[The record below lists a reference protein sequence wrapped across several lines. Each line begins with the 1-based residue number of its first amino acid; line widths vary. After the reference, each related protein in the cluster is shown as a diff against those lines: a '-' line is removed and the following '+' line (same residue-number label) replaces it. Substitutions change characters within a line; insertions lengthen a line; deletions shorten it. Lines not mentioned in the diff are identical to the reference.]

1 MVKIDFASARARG
14 VGSALLFALTFA
26 ACAGGTGTP
35 AGSSGTGGNARGG
48 AGGASRGGA
57 GGSAAGTGGIASGG
71 GGGAA
76 AATGGRGG
84 DAGAGSGGTGGGSG
98 GTGPGGDAGGSA
110 ADARGEGRDGGD
122 AGAGD
127 GGPAPAQ
134 PSEGCGKPAG
144 QELATY
150 IRKTAKAAIRGQTRV
165 YDLYLP
171 AGYDPKRA
179 YRTIFLGHGCDGS
192 IPYPMQEA
200 SKGDAI
206 LVALRAAESKTRFG
220 AGCFDTMPKDSIE
233 IPYFDQI
240 LKDVSE
246 DHCVDK
252 ARVFIAG
259 HSSGSYLSYLIGCAR
274 AGVVRGEG
282 NTAGGLP
289 PGAPACGGPIA
300 ALMGHDTRDQFNSYA
315 GGEAARDRIL
325 TANGCR
331 KETVPYD
338 WDGNPATPTPCVS
351 YQGCRPGYPVV
362 WCSTTG
368 QGAPPA
374 YHPDMIPITTVGLW
388 RFWSQF

>member
-1 MVKIDFASARARG
+1 
-14 VGSALLFALTFA
+14 
-26 ACAGGTGTP
+26 
-35 AGSSGTGGNARGG
+35 GG
-48 AGGASRGGA
+48 ANGDNGRGGA
-57 GGSAAGTGGIASGG
+57 GGSG
-71 GGGAA
+71 
-76 AATGGRGG
+76 GG
-84 DAGAGSGGTGGGSG
+84 DAGGGGRTAGAGGAAGMGTGGASGPGTGGAGGVSGGGSG
-98 GTGPGGDAGGSA
+98 GAGGSRA
-110 ADARGEGRDGGD
+110 DVADASDGAETARDVNT
-122 AGAGD
+122 AD
-127 GGPAPAQ
+127 GGPPPAQ
-134 PSEGCGKPAG
+134 PSEGCGKAAAQP
-144 QELATY
+144 LAMY
-150 IRKTAKAAIRGQTRV
+150 IRKTAKAQVRGQTRV

-192 IPYPMQEA
+192 IPYPMQDA

-206 LVALRAAESKTRFG
+206 LVALRAAASQTRFG
-220 AGCFDTMPKDSIE
+220 EGCFDTMPKDSVE
-233 IPYFDQI
+233 VPYFDQI

-274 AGVVRGEG
+274 AGIVRGEG
-282 NTAGGLP
+282 NTAGALP
-289 PGAPACGGPIA
+289 PGAPACVGPIA
-300 ALMGHDTRDQFNSYA
+300 ALMGHDTRDQFNPYA

-325 TANGCR
+325 AANGCS
-331 KETVPYD
+331 KQTEPYD

-351 YQGCRPGYPVV
+351 YLGCRPGYPVV

-368 QGAPPA
+368 QGAPPN